1 MHEHLRERLPEYIR
15 PWAYVVLDKFPVTA
29 NGKLDRRALPVPRC
43 QSLTAR
49 SFHRIYVAPRTDIA
63 NAVRDLEG
71 LASHRS
77 RRRIHDNFFE
87 LGGDSVMA
95 ARMVARLRQSFVL
108 AVHVRLVFEHPTV
121 ERFSAVLQDLAAAAA
136 RDAQTPSPA
145 ANAEQSD
152 LEAALAAIE
161 SISEERLLSGGDSSG
176 SAE

>member
-1 MHEHLRERLPEYIR
+1 
-15 PWAYVVLDKFPVTA
+15 
-29 NGKLDRRALPVPRC
+29 
-43 QSLTAR
+43 
-49 SFHRIYVAPRTDIA
+49 
-63 NAVRDLEG
+63 
-71 LASHRS
+71 
-77 RRRIHDNFFE
+77 
-87 LGGDSVMA
+87 MA
-95 ARMVARLRQSFVL
+95 ARMVSRLRQSLVL

>member
-1 MHEHLRERLPEYIR
+1 MRDHLREWLPEYML
-15 PWAYVVLDKFPVTA
+15 PWAYVVLDKFPP
-29 NGKLDRRALPVPRC
+29 DCQRRAGPSGAAGARA
-43 QSLTAR
+43 SLHGRFTGLRGSAEGYR
-49 SFHRIYVAPRTDIA
+49 A

-95 ARMVARLRQSFVL
+95 ARMVSRLRQSLVL

-145 ANAEQSD
+145 ANGEQSD
-152 LEAALAAIE
+152 LQAALGAIE
-161 SISEERLLSGGDSSG
+161 RHIRGGG
-176 SAE
+176 GAVAFGR

>member
-1 MHEHLRERLPEYIR
+1 
-15 PWAYVVLDKFPVTA
+15 
-29 NGKLDRRALPVPRC
+29 
-43 QSLTAR
+43 
-49 SFHRIYVAPRTDIA
+49 
-63 NAVRDLEG
+63 VRDLEG

-95 ARMVARLRQSFVL
+95 ARMVSRLRQSLVL

-121 ERFSAVLQDLAAAAA
+121 ERFSAVLQDLAAA

-161 SISEERLLSGGDSSG
+161 SISEERLLSGGGSSG